1 MAPKTRT
8 SHVFFLSFS
17 FSFSQDEGFCPE
29 PLRVPRM
36 VSTNLR
42 IYGSHR
48 HCFCL
53 WILTENGVKEQRS
66 AFHETIL
73 QQAFM
78 PDIGEGI
85 WYRPFS

>member
-1 MAPKTRT
+1 MKHPQ
-8 SHVFFLSFS
+8 SY
-17 FSFSQDEGFCPE
+17 
-29 PLRVPRM
+29 RM